1 MDRHGAIEGLEC
13 PGMAPTGG
21 DMAQDTLGS
30 DVLMALTRGHRLDRA
45 LQSCAEIILAHLDA
59 AFVRIWAINPDEAV
73 LELRASAGM
82 YTHLDGKH
90 SRVAVGSLKI
100 GQIAAQRQAVL
111 TNDVANDDRISDRA
125 WAREQKMASFAG
137 YPLIVGEDVVGVVA
151 LFARHR
157 MTDSALESLSSVAN
171 SIALSIALDRSEAG
185 RRHLTDQAMASSRL
199 LEAVLDRLP
208 SAVLAAEAPSGQI
221 MWVNRRLR
229 ELLGHAV
236 KDLQSV
242 GDYLASTAY
251 HLDGQPY
258 ETDEYPLLRALRGE
272 TVMDEE
278 LEYRSATGEQFLL
291 WVSATPVWDD
301 AGRVVAAVC
310 GTYDVTE
317 RRRTELERQQFVTL
331 VEESGDFIGIADLHG
346 HVQYLNRAGRALV
359 EVETIE
365 KTTRSDYFTPQS
377 WDVLRH
383 VAYPA
388 VLAGGTWRGEIQLRN
403 QRSGEAIDGECN
415 LFALRHPQGGHIAA
429 VAAVIRDIRSRKRT
443 DREVTALSDQLGT
456 QLEDMTR
463 LNELSVRLSIDPHLG
478 AILPEVLDS
487 VITMQRAA
495 SGVIMLHDPE
505 ADDLYLAASVGLD
518 DTYLKAVGR
527 VARGVGACGQAMAL
541 LEPVIVA
548 DVERSDIFA
557 PYLGAARAAG
567 YRAVY
572 SSPLISRRGR
582 LIGTLAT
589 YFPGVHRPSERDV
602 RTTALYAGFAAEV
615 IDNARLYERE
625 HAVADSLQHAL
636 LPDDPPV
643 VSGLSIATRYLPVT
657 DGALVGGDWWDVF
670 PVANGQV
677 GLAIGDVVGHNLKAA
692 GIMGRLRAQLRAYAW
707 LDSAPESVVS
717 RLDTLIR
724 GLREGDLASLV
735 YATWDSGTSELAF
748 SAAGHPPPLLV
759 TPEGS
764 VEYLELAGGPILGA
778 SLQAVTYGETRLHL
792 PVGSSIVF
800 YTDGLI
806 EHRHEPIT
814 TGLDGLAEVVRQNSS
829 LGPEGL
835 ADEIL
840 AKCVTNEAR
849 TDDVALLILK
859 TTGPG

>member
-1 MDRHGAIEGLEC
+1 
-13 PGMAPTGG
+13 MASTGG
-21 DMAQDTLGS
+21 DITQDTLGS
-30 DVLMALTRGHRLDRA
+30 DVLRALTRGHGLAQA
-45 LQSCAEIILAHLDA
+45 LQSCAETIFSHLDA
-59 AFVRIWAINPDEAV
+59 ALVRIWVINPDEMI
-73 LELRASAGM
+73 LELRASAGI
-82 YTHLDGKH
+82 YTHLDGEH
-90 SRVAVGSLKI
+90 SRVPVGNLKI

-111 TNDVANDDRISDRA
+111 TNDVANDDRITNRE
-125 WAREQKMASFAG
+125 WAREQKIVSFAG

-171 SIALSIALDRSEAG
+171 SIALSIALDRSESE
-185 RRHLTDQAMASSRL
+185 RQHLADQAIASSRL

-208 SAVLAAEAPSGQI
+208 SAVLAAEAPSGRI
-221 MWVNRRLR
+221 MWVNRRLK
-229 ELLGHAV
+229 ELLGHPD
-236 KDLQSV
+236 KDIQAV
-242 GDYLASTAY
+242 GDYLTSTAH

-258 ETDEYPLLRALRGE
+258 GVDEYPLLRALRGE
-272 TVMDEE
+272 TVVDEE

-301 AGRVVAAVC
+301 GGRVVAAVS

-317 RRRTELERQQFVTL
+317 RRRAELERQQFATL
-331 VEESGDFIGIADLHG
+331 VEESGDFIGIANLDG
-346 HVQYLNRAGRALV
+346 QVQYLNRAGRALV

-365 KTTRSDYFTPQS
+365 NTTRSDYFTPQS
-377 WDVLRH
+377 WAVLRH
-383 VAYPA
+383 DAYPA
-388 VLAGGTWRGEIQLRN
+388 VLAGSTWRGEIQLRN
-403 QRSGEAIDGECN
+403 QRSGEAIDGELN
-415 LFALRHPQGGHIAA
+415 LFALHHPHGGHLFA
-429 VAAVIRDIRSRKRT
+429 VAAVIRDIRSRKRM
-443 DREVTALSDQLGT
+443 DREVTALTDQLGT

-463 LNELSVRLSIDPHLG
+463 LNELSVRLSVDPHLD
-478 AILPEVLDS
+478 AILPEVLHS
-487 VITMQRAA
+487 VVTMQRAS

-518 DTYLKAVGR
+518 DAYLKAVGR

-541 LEPVIVA
+541 LKPVIIE
-548 DVERSDIFA
+548 DVETSDVFA
-557 PYLGAARAAG
+557 PHLAAARTTA
-567 YRAVY
+567 YRAIY

-582 LIGTLAT
+582 LIGTLAA
-589 YFPGVHRPSERDV
+589 YFPDVHRPSEREV

-625 HAVADSLQHAL
+625 HAVANSLQHAL
-636 LPDDPPV
+636 LPDDPPM
-643 VSGLSIATRYLPVT
+643 VSGLAIATRYLPVT

-670 PVANGQV
+670 PMADGQV
-677 GLAIGDVVGHNLKAA
+677 GLAVGDVVGHNLKAA

-707 LDSAPESVVS
+707 LDSAPKSVVS
-717 RLDTLIR
+717 HLDDLIR
-724 GLREGDLASLV
+724 GLREGDLASLI
-735 YATWDSGTSELAF
+735 YATWDSETSILTVAT
-748 SAAGHPPPLLV
+748 AGHPPPLLV
-759 TPEGS
+759 TPQGK
-764 VEYLELAGGPILGA
+764 VKYLDIAGGPLLGA

-814 TGLDGLAEVVRQNSS
+814 TGLDGLAQVVSQKSS
-829 LGPEGL
+829 LEPEGL

-840 AKCVTNEAR
+840 ANCVTNEER

-859 TTGPG
+859 TTGPD